1 LQSALAQHEGRAF
14 VATVTQVEFT
24 DDIDGKG
31 LDIDDLNVVGWTWL
45 GVDYEFDTSTTN
57 LDRIESGR
65 VPLSTL
71 LARSRRVGG
80 RKRTPGRKVVAAS
93 VPAPETPAAD
103 SKTIRSWAKQ
113 NGYEL
118 ADRGRIPAEIVEAFT
133 KAN

>member
-1 LQSALAQHEGRAF
+1 M
-14 VATVTQVEFT
+14 ATVTRVEFT
-24 DDIDGKG
+24 DDIDGKA

-71 LARSRRVGG
+71 VARSRRVGG
-80 RKRTPGRKVVAAS
+80 RKRTPGRKVPAS

-103 SKTIRSWAKQ
+103 SKTIRSWAQ
-113 NGYEL
+113 RNGYQL

-133 KAN
+133 KQK

>member
-1 LQSALAQHEGRAF
+1 M
-14 VATVTQVEFT
+14 ATVTQIEFT
-24 DDIDGKG
+24 DDIDGKA
-31 LDIDDLNVVGWTWL
+31 LDIDDLNIVGWTWL

-65 VPLSTL
+65 IPLSTL

-80 RKRTPGRKVVAAS
+80 RKRTPGRKVPASIPTALTAVPNAA
-93 VPAPETPAAD
+93 T
-103 SKTIRSWAKQ
+103 KTIRSWAKQ

-133 KAN
+133 KEN